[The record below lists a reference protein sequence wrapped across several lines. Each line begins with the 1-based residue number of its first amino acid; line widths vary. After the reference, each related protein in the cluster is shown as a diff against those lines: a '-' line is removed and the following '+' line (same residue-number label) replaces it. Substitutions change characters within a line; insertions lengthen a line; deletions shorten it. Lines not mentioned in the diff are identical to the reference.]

1 MAGQQSTIEMSPNP
15 TDLWHFDLTRFFLLS
30 IAFGSITF
38 VILFGIA
45 GCIVESVYK
54 LSEIFFPP
62 KDHRKRPY
70 ISLPIHLETSGYYEF
85 LFGPS
90 FDYIIQSNLVIRIFL
105 VTLILFLNA
114 KCSLFLWSKL
124 TIGHG
129 KWFLNTNLF
138 LIKTFLITK
147 FDCSMF
153 LPVF

>member
-38 VILFGIA
+38 LILFGIA
-45 GCIVESVYK
+45 WSIVESVYK

-62 KDHRKRPY
+62 KDHRK
-70 ISLPIHLETSGYYEF
+70 SLPIHLETSGYYEF

-114 KCSLFLWSKL
+114 KCSLFL
-124 TIGHG
+124 
-129 KWFLNTNLF
+129 
-138 LIKTFLITK
+138 
-147 FDCSMF
+147 
-153 LPVF
+153 